1 MQTTRSIPNVEWT
14 PEEAAVFQRL
24 SRHRQ
29 STSVELIK
37 HCGIKNPHGLIEAM
51 NQKLSGSEWQI
62 FASVTRTANPQATPV
77 GYYRLLRKPLTVLDK
92 T

>member
-1 MQTTRSIPNVEWT
+1 MQNKTFPIIEWT
-14 PEEAAVFQRL
+14 ADEAAVYQRL
-24 SRHRQ
+24 SKHRQ

-37 HCGIKNPHGLIEAM
+37 HCGIKNPHGIIEAM

-62 FASVTRTANPQATPV
+62 FASVTRTANPLAAPI
-77 GYYRLLRKPLTVLDK
+77 GYYRLLRKPLTGFDK